1 MPPPAPLP
9 APLLRYLRD
18 CYRADAGGAAV
29 HDLFDRKVEHLRF
42 FDREVLLTAELP
54 RRPLHAAD
62 VAPAAKAA
70 ALYRRERSLVYFAWP
85 LVGQGTAAGGR
96 PVRLCAPLLL
106 YPATLHPGEP
116 PDDDLFWLEVD
127 VAEQRVNTAALEALL
142 GSPSVA
148 GGATEVAEA
157 AAGELPARLPLPPF
171 DLLAAA
177 DLTAVLG
184 ACIPGLALPDLA
196 SWPHLQTGEEV
207 QAARAE
213 RDGTP
218 RLLRAAGLAL
228 IPNPPDSGG
237 ILHELEALAGA
248 GPPYSPPLSLLL
260 GPPPPVAPIAPAGQ
274 SENPVHALPRAPV
287 RLSSVPVVLSTSQ
300 NRALAAAARFPLSVI
315 VGPPGTGK
323 STTLAALALEHLGR
337 GESVLVAARTPQALD
352 VLEEKIGSLL
362 GAPAPG
368 LRADRGPALAALK
381 DRLEEL
387 LSGRLP
393 VPERPAAEL
402 DRELRRRDR
411 RLERQE
417 RRLERLAGHERRWGE
432 LAGERGALAGLARA
446 WTGWRLRGEPPL
458 WELLEAYQDRL
469 ADHGRLA
476 AAALRAGLAERASL
490 GTAGHSGF
498 GRAREAARDRA
509 ALGTLLAAL
518 RARQSARQLDL
529 LGTLD
534 PRRLLAALPL
544 WLVPFAD
551 LHRALPLAPELFDL
565 AVIDEATQCDLAT
578 GLPALAR
585 AQRAVVTGDPRQLRH
600 LSFLSRARQRALGER
615 HGLAAEDVEVF
626 DYRGRSLLDR
636 ALEALESPEQAVFL
650 DEHFRSAPDIVA
662 FSNREFYGGA
672 LRVMTRRPATLAR
685 RCLELRPGPGRRE
698 ADGANPEEA
707 ERLVAELAARLAA
720 EASPAIG
727 PARTFGVLSPFRS
740 QVELLERR
748 IAELLPLAAIER
760 HRLRVGTPYAFQG
773 DERDEMLLSLVLDD
787 AAPAGA
793 FRYLERPDVWNV
805 AVTRARRRQ
814 VVFTSLSPGRP
825 PAGTLLRRYLEAAA
839 QEPAVAGASAGRAP
853 GGSSGVRVMPPLAE
867 ALRQAGYAVWP
878 AFEVAGTAVDLL
890 VEEKSKLG
898 ASEAVREVERSLAV
912 DLIGFPGESTAPFT
926 LDRCRMLNRAG
937 LPVFPLP
944 ARLWARDPAA
954 CLAALRQRLAAPPGD

>member
-1 MPPPAPLP
+1 VPPHAPP

-42 FDREVLLTAELP
+42 FDREVLLNAELP

-127 VAEQRVNTAALEALL
+127 LAEQRVNAAALEALL
-142 GSPSVA
+142 GP
-148 GGATEVAEA
+148 GAEVAVD
-157 AAGELPARLPLPPF
+157 ELPARLPLPPF

-177 DLTAVLG
+177 DLAVAL
-184 ACIPGLALPDLA
+184 AASIPGLASPDLA
-196 SWPHLQTGEEV
+196 PWPQLETGEEV
-207 QAARAE
+207 RAARAE

-228 IPNPPDSGG
+228 ISNPPDSGG
-237 ILHELEALAGA
+237 ILHELEALAGT

-260 GPPPPVAPIAPAGQ
+260 GPPPPVAPAGQ
-274 SENPVHALPRAPV
+274 PEEPPAAVPWAPV
-287 RLSSVPVVLSTSQ
+287 RLSTVPVVLSASQ
-300 NRALAAAARFPLSVI
+300 NRALAAAARCPLSVI

-323 STTLAALALEHLGR
+323 STTLAALVLEHLGR

-393 VPERPAAEL
+393 VPERPDAEL
-402 DRELRRRDR
+402 DRELRHAGR
-411 RLERQE
+411 RLGRQE
-417 RRLERLAGHERRWGE
+417 RRLERLAGLEVQWGE
-432 LAGERGALAGLARA
+432 LAGEPGALAGLARA

-469 ADHGRLA
+469 AGHGRLA

-490 GTAGHSGF
+490 GTAGRSGF
-498 GRAREAARDRA
+498 GRAREATRDRA
-509 ALGTLLAAL
+509 ALRTLLAAL

-529 LGTLD
+529 FDTLD

-551 LHRALPLAPELFDL
+551 LHRALPLVPGLFDL

-585 AQRAVVTGDPRQLRH
+585 ARRAVVTGDPRQLRH
-600 LSFLSRARQRALGER
+600 LSFLSRARQGALGER
-615 HGLAAEDVEVF
+615 HGLAADDVEVF

-650 DEHFRSAPDIVA
+650 DEHFRSAPGLVA

-720 EASPAIG
+720 AAADPAAG
-727 PARTFGVLSPFRS
+727 PARTFGVLSPFRG

-805 AVTRARRRQ
+805 AVTRARHRQ
-814 VVFTSLSPGRP
+814 VVFTSLSPGRA

-839 QEPAVAGASAGRAP
+839 EEPAPAPALAPASPP
-853 GGSSGVRVMPPLAE
+853 GGRMTARLAAE
-867 ALRQAGYAVWP
+867 LRQAGLAVWP

-890 VEEKSKLG
+890 VEDPSTT
-898 ASEAVREVERSLAV
+898 EAVGERSLAV
-912 DLIGFPGESTAPFT
+912 DLIGFPEESTAPFG
-926 LDRCRMLNRAG
+926 LDRCRMLRRAG

-944 ARLWARDPAA
+944 ARLWARNPAA